1 MECRSREVTGSTKY
15 RRVHDHGRET
25 ARTSESRGGSMRS
38 LRRRQSGEAG
48 FTLAEMLV
56 TMLVLSVVL
65 VAALA
70 IFDFNNRLT
79 RVQTSVADM
88 QQSLRIAQLDMVRL
102 IRMTGRGGLPPRG
115 PGKLLPAGIALE
127 VRNNVGTTA
136 HIGVGDTNTPGV
148 LPGSDVLV
156 IRGVFST
163 PLYQVNFADP
173 ATFNPNTGVGQGQ
186 VTILNVSP
194 TGIPQDLTPLAE
206 AITGPSGGS
215 PIPEALLLVSPLD
228 DRRFGVAELSPG
240 NSIINRAAGTIT
252 DIVVAFDYDATG
264 LSTDYLKLTNGVFPP
279 RLGSVTAVG
288 ILEEHRFYIREDYAV
303 ANDATSDWEPKLTR
317 ARVFPASQTP
327 YRNNADNWQID
338 ISDNVFDLQ
347 VSLGLDTDGD
357 GVILDSGDNNDDWLF
372 NSPADQA
379 SDASWNQVSGAA
391 LGRSTPLFYV
401 RVTTLVRTDS
411 RDQKFQAPVLQLVED
426 HDYTQPPSDRFN
438 TGPERMYRRRLL
450 QTVIDLR
457 NL

>member
-1 MECRSREVTGSTKY
+1 MSR
-15 RRVHDHGRET
+15 RN
-25 ARTSESRGGSMRS
+25 
-38 LRRRQSGEAG
+38 RRRTGEAG

-56 TMLVLSVVL
+56 TMLVLSVIL

-79 RVQTSVADM
+79 RVQTAVADM

-115 PGKLLPAGIALE
+115 AGKILPTGVALE
-127 VRNNVGTTA
+127 VRNNVGTSA

-148 LPGSDVLV
+148 LPGSDVLT

-173 ATFNPNTGVGQGQ
+173 ATFNPNTGSAQGQ

-206 AITGPSGGS
+206 AINGPTGGTPV
-215 PIPEALLLVSPLD
+215 PEAILLVSPLD
-228 DRRFGVAELSPG
+228 DRIFGVAELSPG
-240 NSIINRAAGTIT
+240 SSTVNTDGSTIT
-252 DIVVAFDYDATG
+252 DIVVGFDYDASG
-264 LSTDYLKLTNGVFPP
+264 LSADYLTLTNGVFPP
-279 RLGSVTAVG
+279 RLSSVTAVG
-288 ILEEHRFYIREDYAV
+288 ILEEHRFYIREDFAV
-303 ANDATSDWEPKLTR
+303 ANDSTSDWEPKLAR

-327 YRNNADNWQID
+327 YRNDADNWQID

-347 VSLGLDTDGD
+347 VALGLDTDGD
-357 GVILDSGDNNDDWLF
+357 GVIVDSGDNNDDWLF
-372 NSPADQA
+372 NSTAD
-379 SDASWNQVSGAA
+379 DATAADWNQVGGAA
-391 LGRSTPLFYV
+391 LGAATPLFYL
-401 RVTTLVRTDS
+401 RVTTLVRTES

>member
-1 MECRSREVTGSTKY
+1 
-15 RRVHDHGRET
+15 
-25 ARTSESRGGSMRS
+25 MRN
-38 LRRRQSGEAG
+38 LRRRRSGAAG
-48 FTLAEMLV
+48 FTLVEMLV
-56 TMLVLSVVL
+56 TMLVLSVIL
-65 VAALA
+65 IAALA

-79 RVQTSVADM
+79 RVQTAVADM

-102 IRMTGRGGLPPRG
+102 IRMTGRGGLPPRA
-115 PGKLLPAGIALE
+115 PGKLLPAGVALE
-127 VRNNVGTTA
+127 VRNNVGTAA

-148 LPGSDVLV
+148 LAGSDVLT

-173 ATFNPNTGVGQGQ
+173 GTFNPNTGAGQGQ

-206 AITGPSGGS
+206 AIDGPAGGS
-215 PIPEALLLVSPLD
+215 SIPEALLLVSPLD
-228 DRRFGVAELSPG
+228 DRIFGVVELSPG
-240 NSIINRAAGTIT
+240 NSNVNRSGSTIT
-252 DIVVAFDYDATG
+252 DIVVGFDYDASG
-264 LSTDYLKLTNGVFPP
+264 LSTDYLTLTNGVFPP
-279 RLGSVTAVG
+279 RLSSVAAVG
-288 ILEEHRFYIREDYAV
+288 ILEEHRFYIREDFAV

-317 ARVFPASQTP
+317 ARVFPASQTA
-327 YRNNADNWQID
+327 YRSNDDNWEID

-347 VSLGLDTDGD
+347 VALGLDTDGD
-357 GVILDSGDNNDDWLF
+357 GVIVDSGDNNDDWLF

-379 SDASWNQVSGAA
+379 TDSEWNQVGGAA
-391 LGRSTPLFYV
+391 LGASTPLFYV

-426 HDYTQPPSDRFN
+426 HDYSLTPSDRFN